1 MRGREG
7 VFLPVPLPS
16 SQVPQETSPGW
27 PGRGV
32 GREQPYPS
40 PPHRPLLSSPDPHV
54 PSPSRFQESHP
65 PSLTRPSRHP
75 GASIQTG
82 AGPQEMRPGEPV
94 REPGVRGDRS
104 GWGTAPPAACAA
116 GDRRVTLSL
125 APPGRTPPWSCLDGS
140 FDVPPQQLGL
150 PGGCLSQTCQT
161 VSAGTRLPPSRAPS
175 CSPAA
180 AFRGEPGTN
189 QGAWRRPRWSRRR
202 PGPGAGSTTATP
214 SLPPAVKGGSG
225 RVGSSLGLPP
235 ARSPCLGPRAEPR
248 GANPGGAPRPGR
260 ALCCCPAQPGVA
272 VQSQALPSLK
282 LPEPGLPPQ
291 DVTSQR
297 GPATDSALIRAPN
310 VPVPLLGD
318 ACSGGAGFVS
328 RSVDVPP
335 EQRREG
341 IRCDSCS
348 AHSLRL
354 PLRGLLVK
362 KPQSWT

>member
-1 MRGREG
+1 MSFYRCPYPPPR
-7 VFLPVPLPS
+7 
-16 SQVPQETSPGW
+16 SPGW

-40 PPHRPLLSSPDPHV
+40 PPHRPLLSSPDPRV

-82 AGPQEMRPGEPV
+82 AGPQEMRAGEPV

-161 VSAGTRLPPSRAPS
+161 VSAGTRLPPSRAPP

-282 LPEPGLPPQ
+282 LSEPGLPPQ

-318 ACSGGAGFVS
+318 ACSGVAGFVS

-362 KPQSWT
+362 KPRSWT